1 MQSRHIGSLV
11 LLLVGLAAQLAWADK
26 LTIGSP
32 APAIDIEHWFHDKEP
47 ITAFKAGKVYVVEFW
62 ATWCGPCLAS
72 MPHLAEIQDRHS
84 GDLTVISVSDE
95 DPETV
100 EKFLDREKGDTTF
113 RAITAAYS
121 LTTDP
126 DQSVNKD
133 YMKAAGQNGIPT
145 AFIVGKTGEI
155 EWIGHPMRIDEP
167 VAKVIA
173 GEWDRAAYAAELEEE
188 TTVRGRIQVLSRLVQ
203 QQKFAEAL
211 AVIEEILADV
221 KTPRIRERVEE
232 LRQDGSHEDRRLGIA
247 RIHEEA
253 PDDHGARACPA
264 GHGDGWHFAGPC
276 PPLLDAQPAQVS
288 HTEPADDFESGARGT
303 EQCAHA
309 CGDDAQLEDD
319 TDLQSDHGPGAAREA
334 VLKPRGHGGHRTR
347 TRGQGDRPGGS
358 EEGEPGVSRHWVV
371 RCGQVS
377 SWTGVCR
384 QLQLRVVAI
393 SIPGGWHASIA
404 MQSPRVHQS
413 PIGRLIRPRRPVCRS
428 TT

>member
-232 LRQDGSHEDRRLGIA
+232 LRQRVSTQADAYAAKLEQEETVAMRAAKAQTATVAGLLDVAFLLEKGDHVAAIAVLGQLIEDSKTPAVTALL
-247 RIHEEA
+247 EEA
-253 PDDHGARACPA
+253 LARLRLAAEHA
-264 GHGDGWHFAGPC
+264 GD
-276 PPLLDAQPAQVS
+276 
-288 HTEPADDFESGARGT
+288 E
-303 EQCAHA
+303 
-309 CGDDAQLEDD
+309 
-319 TDLQSDHGPGAAREA
+319 
-334 VLKPRGHGGHRTR
+334 
-347 TRGQGDRPGGS
+347 
-358 EEGEPGVSRHWVV
+358 
-371 RCGQVS
+371 
-377 SWTGVCR
+377 
-384 QLQLRVVAI
+384 
-393 SIPGGWHASIA
+393 
-404 MQSPRVHQS
+404 
-413 PIGRLIRPRRPVCRS
+413 
-428 TT
+428 

>member
-1 MQSRHIGSLV
+1 MSAFSRRIAMQSRHIGSLV

-155 EWIGHPMRIDEP
+155 DG
-167 VAKVIA
+167 V
-173 GEWDRAAYAAELEEE
+173 DRAVAGD
-188 TTVRGRIQVLSRLVQ
+188 VG
-203 QQKFAEAL
+203 EAL
-211 AVIEEILADV
+211 ALVDESVAV
-221 KTPRIRERVEE
+221 AVEF
-232 LRQDGSHEDRRLGIA
+232 GI
-247 RIHEEA
+247 
-253 PDDHGARACPA
+253 
-264 GHGDGWHFAGPC
+264 
-276 PPLLDAQPAQVS
+276 V
-288 HTEPADDFESGARGT
+288 DDFACVEQIVAVAIRAAEEDFFEIEFAVAIAVGTGSG
-303 EQCAHA
+303 
-309 CGDDAQLEDD
+309 
-319 TDLQSDHGPGAAREA
+319 P
-334 VLKPRGHGGHRTR
+334 V
-347 TRGQGDRPGGS
+347 
-358 EEGEPGVSRHWVV
+358 
-371 RCGQVS
+371 
-377 SWTGVCR
+377 
-384 QLQLRVVAI
+384 VVA
-393 SIPGGWHASIA
+393 AVDVA
-404 MQSPRVHQS
+404 AVAERAD
-413 PIGRLIRPRRPVCRS
+413 
-428 TT
+428 